1 MTSPE
6 SFILRNNGIT
16 ILANRLEYPNLNSVR
31 ITNPQIVNGCQTCS
45 VLYYAHKEGID
56 VSKVQVFARI
66 ISTNETE
73 TINSIVSANN
83 NQNIV
88 HDMINEITKEYH
100 KKLELF
106 FREYKDVPES
116 RHVYYER
123 RSKSLAN
130 ENICGY
136 QKCTFRNL
144 IQSAVAVWFDAP
156 YDALNSEVKLIDM
169 YKNQV
174 FSDNHKEICY
184 YAAASL
190 FSAFDKLVYENRID
204 SPWRSAKASVCYLVK
219 RSICAENVSL
229 NETEKAEELAKKIL
243 ALLKK
248 PEDVIEAYE
257 KALNIYVLA
266 KKLFKEKN
274 NKNMGDFLATKK
286 IMSYLLGAEAEFNN
300 TKAEEKE
307 EKPVETFSGKVT
319 RIGRDRNGQYFVF
332 ITRGDGSIFAHQM
345 FSQNL
350 PFTKLQTGQTVIYE
364 LSKDK
369 FERDIAVNVKK

>member
-1 MTSPE
+1 MY
-6 SFILRNNGIT
+6 LR
-16 ILANRLEYPNLNSVR
+16 A
-31 ITNPQIVNGCQTCS
+31 
-45 VLYYAHKEGID
+45 A
-56 VSKVQVFARI
+56 I
-66 ISTNETE
+66 I
-73 TINSIVSANN
+73 I
-83 NQNIV
+83 
-88 HDMINEITKEYH
+88 
-100 KKLELF
+100 
-106 FREYKDVPES
+106 
-116 RHVYYER
+116 ER

-156 YDALNSEVKLIDM
+156 YDAVNSEVKLINM

-219 RSICAENVSL
+219 RSICSEKVGL

-248 PEDVIEAYE
+248 PEEVIEAFE
-257 KALNIYVLA
+257 KALNIFVLA
-266 KKLFKEKN
+266 KQLFKEKN
-274 NKNMGDFLATKK
+274 NKNMSDFLATKK

-307 EKPVETFSGKVT
+307 ERPVETFSGKVT
-319 RIGRDRNGQYFVF
+319 RIGRDRNGQSFIF